1 MENAKGVFGKIREL
15 YSNATKSANV
25 GSRNVISILCGSVF
39 KITVVISCLVL
50 IVALICALVIV
61 SPLIVFTMHKKWK
74 AERQDQKEAMER
86 KLMRQEET
94 DWSGKSVDE
103 ILREL

>member
-1 MENAKGVFGKIREL
+1 
-15 YSNATKSANV
+15 
-25 GSRNVISILCGSVF
+25 
-39 KITVVISCLVL
+39 
-50 IVALICALVIV
+50 
-61 SPLIVFTMHKKWK
+61 MHKKWK
-74 AERQDQKEAMER
+74 AERQDQKDAMER